1 MKKHEKFE
9 HPKQCPNG
17 HRQISWHSKEHDIQC
32 WLCNKAYSI
41 SECLGPHVHKPKPS
55 TETKRY
61 SNQPTYSFLP
71 QEQQSALAA
80 LLFFSFAFSLE
91 MRRDL
96 DMFRRQERRQYH
108 RATVKLPVVIMTG
121 NSLMDGEI
129 QDLSMGGAFIHCL
142 EMPNPSDNFSMVITA
157 EGRFISVT
165 AAVVWTG
172 TQRSSSKNVLGGIGV
187 RFKQIFI
194 NDQRFLKDVITKHYK
209 KNINH
214 VIFKKE
220 KSSL

>member
-1 MKKHEKFE
+1 MYI
-9 HPKQCPNG
+9 PPN
-17 HRQISWHSKEHDIQC
+17 RQLRLKDIQ
-32 WLCNKAYSI
+32 NSRHTRFVIGVAI
-41 SECLGPHVHKPKPS
+41 GFG
-55 TETKRY
+55 R
-61 SNQPTYSFLP
+61 F
-71 QEQQSALAA
+71 A
-80 LLFFSFAFSLE
+80 FFSFAFSLK

-108 RATVKLPVVIMTG
+108 RAAVKLPVVIMTG

-187 RFKQIFI
+187 RFKKIFI
-194 NDQRFLKDVITKHYK
+194 NDRPFLKDMITKHYK
-209 KNINH
+209 KKISQ

-220 KSSL
+220 KRSL